1 MPADDTWPTGMSTK
15 PAAVVVERLVQS
27 PAEGLGALIAE
38 SEAGGLRLVR
48 RLVDEWTSGANR
60 FDRPGE
66 ALFVARIAGE
76 IVGVCG
82 LNLDPY
88 AAAPTIGRVRHLY
101 VSLAHRRRGIGRRLM
116 AEVVAAARGRFERLH
131 LRTTNP
137 AAAAL
142 YERLGFRRLDDVP
155 DCTHVLDLR

>member
-1 MPADDTWPTGMSTK
+1 MSAGEPA
-15 PAAVVVERLVQS
+15 VERLAQS
-27 PAEGLGALIAE
+27 PADCLGALIAE

-48 RLVDEWTSGANR
+48 RLIDEWTSGANR

-101 VSLAHRRRGIGRRLM
+101 VLLAHRRRGIGRRLM
-116 AEVVAAARGRFERLH
+116 GEVVAAARGRFDRLH
-131 LRTTNP
+131 LRTRNP
-137 AAAAL
+137 AAASL
-142 YERLGFRRLDDVP
+142 YERLGFRRRDDVP

>member
-1 MPADDTWPTGMSTK
+1 MPANETRPPGKSTES
-15 PAAVVVERLVQS
+15 AAVVVERLVQS
-27 PAEGLGALIAE
+27 PAECLGALIAE

-48 RLVDEWTSGANR
+48 RLADEWASGANR
-60 FDRPGE
+60 FDQPGE

-88 AAAPTIGRVRHLY
+88 AAAPTVGRVRHLY
-101 VSLAHRRRGIGRRLM
+101 VPLAHRRRGVARRLM
-116 AEVVAAARGRFERLH
+116 AEVLAAARGPFLRLH
-131 LRTTNP
+131 LRTQNP

-142 YERLGFRRLDDVP
+142 YERLGFRPRDDVA
-155 DCTHVLDLR
+155 DSTHVLDLR

>member
-1 MPADDTWPTGMSTK
+1 
-15 PAAVVVERLVQS
+15 
-27 PAEGLGALIAE
+27 LIAE

-60 FDRPGE
+60 FERPGE
-66 ALFVARIAGE
+66 ALFIARIAGE

-88 AAAPTIGRVRHLY
+88 AAAPTTGRVRHLY
-101 VSLAHRRRGIGRRLM
+101 VLLAHRRRGVGRRLM
-116 AEVVAAARGRFERLH
+116 AEVVTAARGRFERLH
-131 LRTTNP
+131 LRTQNP

-142 YERLGFRRLDDVP
+142 YERLGFQRRDDIA
-155 DCTHVLDLR
+155 DSTHLLDLR